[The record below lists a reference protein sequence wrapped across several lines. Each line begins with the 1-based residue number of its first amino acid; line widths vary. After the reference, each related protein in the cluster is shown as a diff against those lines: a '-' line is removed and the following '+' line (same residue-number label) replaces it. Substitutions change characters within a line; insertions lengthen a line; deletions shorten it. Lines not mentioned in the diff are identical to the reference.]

1 MSALAKLSRLR
12 SATLALSYF
21 AVSCSSAPK
30 TLPPEEGPAADPVSF
45 DAAPI
50 GWAAVADLGLEGT
63 TGGEAGELVEVTTLE
78 DFRREA
84 GLVEPRII
92 LIKGVIGDG
101 GRVEIASHKTVYGDV
116 GAEYHGSL
124 RVDNG
129 FNVIVRNLKV
139 IGNNCS
145 DSPDD
150 CSGGSDAFGITSSSH
165 HVWVD
170 HCEVLDGS
178 DGNLDVNDGSDY
190 VTISWTKFSYTGGRP
205 NGHQFSNLVG
215 SGDNVPSDA
224 GRLRVTYHHDWWADN
239 VQERMPR
246 VRYGQVHLFNNLYT
260 PTGNNYCIGLGFYAN
275 VLTEN
280 NMFVDVKDP
289 IQASKYS
296 NAESVL
302 VSRGDLFL
310 GTSGVTTGKEGAVF
324 EPPYE
329 YTLDGAESIDR
340 LVRAGAGVCQAP
352 NVFSALPVPTCT
364 AP

>member
-1 MSALAKLSRLR
+1 MA
-12 SATLALSYF
+12 
-21 AVSCSSAPK
+21 SCSSAP
-30 TLPPEEGPAADPVSF
+30 TSLPPEEGPAADPVSF
-45 DAAPI
+45 DASPI
-50 GWAAVADLGLEGT
+50 GWASVAGLGLEGT
-63 TGGEAGELVEVTTLE
+63 TGGEGGELVEVSTLE

-92 LIKGVIGDG
+92 VITGVIGDG
-101 GRVEIASHKTVYGDV
+101 SRVEIASHKTVYGSV

-170 HCEVLDGS
+170 HCEVLNGS

-190 VTISWTKFSYTGGRP
+190 VTISWTKFSYTGGRT

-215 SGDNVPSDA
+215 SGDDVPTDA

-260 PTGNNYCIGLGFYAN
+260 PSGNNYCIGLGFYAN

-280 NMFVDVKDP
+280 NLFVDVQDP

-310 GTSGVTTGKEGAVF
+310 GTSGVTAGKAGTVF
-324 EPPYE
+324 DPPYE
-329 YTLDGAESIDR
+329 YTLDNAETLDG
-340 LVRAGAGVCQAP
+340 LVREGAGTCRAP
-352 NVFSALPVPTCT
+352 NLFSALPVPTCT